1 MLKTKFALPF
11 LCAAGTF
18 AFPFPLSAEPLG
30 VSEDT
35 ILRDVNEFSAVYTQ
49 AYEIKTEK
57 TQVSLTFHQE
67 VDGAYAGTISG
78 RGTLKKSG
86 DANLVFEGS
95 FDNFSPSNGAY
106 VSVEAGTLTFNDN
119 TQLLGTGIEIAN
131 NATLIFNCGNTF
143 GLLKTTPS
151 ISVSDNDKV
160 GIIENIGAGTVYL
173 ATAEGAALNVRAGK
187 LVFSESASFSQIS
200 IGNGA
205 ELCIG
210 NGNATGMISGNIQL
224 AETGTLRFNRKSNA
238 DNPLVFG
245 NTLTGSGE
253 IIFDGNAPTYLGGE
267 LKNFTGSLTVNAGS
281 ALLWDS
287 YKGESV
293 ETQISSVS
301 VRGGSFGGNGSVAGS
316 VDVYGNYFNPS
327 GKERKYGGT
336 LDLSSPGTTLKIGG
350 NLNFASAR
358 QEPVQNED
366 GSYRW
371 EICDYGGQTS
381 VYLSE
386 KGCGRVEVAGTVNL
400 AGTVFLSGAQNL
412 APGKVAVFLHADNP
426 IQGDFQL
433 VSTSENIMLVSPRI
447 AGLGFNEYGIASIEN
462 RKLRERAALREH
474 DGISEFVDY
483 LARETASNRPNEVA
497 QVVNLAAGETLNDT
511 INNFSPL
518 AHCSLSAMAVR
529 QSNLEVDYLARILEP
544 NVAAPRSPD
553 GLTVPAN
560 TQYFTT
566 LLTEFV
572 DNDDTVSSPIF
583 NIDSIGVMSGIYRW
597 VDGERLVGA
606 ALAIHHGTATP
617 HGFSDA
623 SFADTALRFRAFAA
637 MVPANASWNLLFGAS
652 AAVHYYDIDHATGT
666 GTNRAEEGG
675 LEAGAFFV
683 WQMEDKLGETWTFRP
698 FARFDLNYIRVDT
711 VREEGSYSA
720 LEVDAFG
727 YTSFRPRVGCGIE
740 KTLIKQDQSQLNVG
754 VDFSLVAELG
764 KEPEITSRFQAY
776 ENSETTIRGTVEER
790 GAFEITPRINFHV
803 KEKWSIDAA
812 CRIQMTPDGGS
823 SAAFSIGINSHF

>member
-11 LCAAGTF
+11 LCAAGTLV
-18 AFPFPLSAEPLG
+18 APFSLLANP
-30 VSEDT
+30 VSENT
-35 ILRDVNEFSAVYTQ
+35 TLRDINEFSAAYTQ
-49 AYEIKTEK
+49 AYKIESQKT
-57 TQVSLTFHQE
+57 LTFHQGI
-67 VDGAYAGTISG
+67 DGAYAGTISG
-78 RGTLKKSG
+78 KGTLKKTG
-86 DANLVFEGS
+86 NANLVFEGS
-95 FDNFSPSNGAY
+95 FDNFGPSGGAY

-119 TQLLGTGIEIAN
+119 TQLFGTGIGIAN
-131 NATLIFNCGNTF
+131 HATLIFNCGNTF
-143 GLLKTTPS
+143 GILKTAPS
-151 ISVSDNDKV
+151 ISVSDSNKIGIVENV
-160 GIIENIGAGTVYL
+160 GSGTVYL
-173 ATAEGAALNVRAGK
+173 ATAEGAILNVRAGK
-187 LVFSESASFSQIS
+187 LVFSESISFSQINV
-200 IGNGA
+200 GNGA

-210 NGNATGMISGNIQL
+210 NGNATGTLSGNIEL
-224 AETGTLRFNRKSNA
+224 AEAGTLRFNQRPNA
-238 DNPLVFG
+238 NNPLVFG
-245 NTLTGSGE
+245 NTLSGNGE
-253 IIFDGNAPTYLGGE
+253 IVFDGDSPTYLGGN
-267 LKNFTGSLTVNAGS
+267 LKNFTGTLSVNAGT
-281 ALLWDS
+281 ALLWDTQ
-287 YKGESV
+287 GESV
-293 ETQISSVS
+293 ETRISRVS
-301 VRGGSFGGNGSVAGS
+301 IRGGSFGGNGSVAGS
-316 VDVYGNYFNPS
+316 VDVYGKYFAQSSKDQN
-327 GKERKYGGT
+327 GGV
-336 LDLSSPGTTLKIGG
+336 LDLTLPGSILRIGG
-350 NLNFASAR
+350 NLNFDSAR
-358 QEPVQNED
+358 QEPIQNED
-366 GSYRW
+366 GSYTWR
-371 EICDYGGQTS
+371 ICDRGGQTE
-381 VYLSE
+381 VNLG
-386 KGCGRVEVAGTVNL
+386 KNGCGRVEVAGTANL
-400 AGTVFLSGAQNL
+400 AGMISLSGDADL

-433 VSTSENIMLVSPRI
+433 VSTTENIMLVSPGI
-447 AGLGFNEYGIASIEN
+447 AGIGFNEYGIASIEN
-462 RKLRERAALREH
+462 RKLRERPALREH

-483 LARETASNRPNEVA
+483 LAEEAASNRPNEVA
-497 QVVNLAAGETLNDT
+497 QAVNLAMGETLNDT

-529 QSNLEVDYLARILEP
+529 QSNLEVDYLTRILEP
-544 NVAAPRSPD
+544 NITAPRSPD

-572 DNDDTVSSPIF
+572 DNDDAVSSPIF

-606 ALAIHHGTATP
+606 SLAVHHGTATP

-666 GTNRAEEGG
+666 GTNHAEEGG

-683 WQMEDKLGETWTFRP
+683 WQMEDKLSETWTFRP

-720 LEVDAFG
+720 LKVDAFG
-727 YTSFRPRVGCGIE
+727 YTSIRPRVGFGLE
-740 KTLIKQDQSQLNVG
+740 KMLIKHDQSQLNLG

-790 GAFEITPRINFHV
+790 GAFEITPRMDFHI
-803 KEKWSIDAA
+803 KEKWTIDAA
-812 CRIQMTPDGGS
+812 CRLQMTPDGGS